1 MPGVSDAMTK
11 TDASPR
17 AATAVRV
24 RTEVAALPKTFDYAV
39 PPEWGHDVRVGSRV
53 RVPLHG
59 RSVRG
64 WVVEDDVATQP
75 GVDLLPLKSWLG
87 WGPPPPLV
95 ELAEWAAWRWA
106 GPASFFLRVA
116 SPATVV
122 RTLPGPPPPCRH
134 DAGRGRRGGAAPPAG
149 TCASASRV
157 RRWCACP
164 RSPT

>member
-1 MPGVSDAMTK
+1 M
-11 TDASPR
+11 
-17 AATAVRV
+17 
-24 RTEVAALPKTFDYAV
+24 AALPKLFDYVV
-39 PPEWGHDVRVGSRV
+39 PPEWDHDVRVGSRV

-64 WVVEDDVATQP
+64 WVVEADVATQP

-87 WGPPPPLV
+87 WGPPPAVALV
-95 ELAEWAAWRWA
+95 ELADWAAWRWA

-122 RTLPGPPPPCRH
+122 RGAARTAPESSRR
-134 DAGRGRRGGAAPPAG
+134 DAGRGRRRGAPLRLGSVPRRGGCHG
-149 TCASASRV
+149 R
-157 RRWCACP
+157 CACR